1 MFRWFYDWSCLYYC
15 GVGVMDVEI
24 KSKDDALTM
33 GLFLAV
39 TAKHESQ
46 RQECIELAETIAQDM
61 TAKQVDLCKKAVECM
76 LEYETQHA

>member
-1 MFRWFYDWSCLYYC
+1 
-15 GVGVMDVEI
+15 MDIEI
-24 KSKDDALTM
+24 KSNMHALTM

-61 TAKQVDLCKKAVECM
+61 TSKQVDLCKKAVEC
-76 LEYETQHA
+76 LL

>member
-1 MFRWFYDWSCLYYC
+1 MNI
-15 GVGVMDVEI
+15 EI

-46 RQECIELAETIAQDM
+46 RKECIEMAEIIAQNM
-61 TAKQVDLCKKAVECM
+61 TTKQVDLCKKAVEC
-76 LEYETQHA
+76 LLQYEKQHA

>member
-1 MFRWFYDWSCLYYC
+1 MFSWCNGCKCLCNC
-15 GVGVMDVEI
+15 GVDVMDVEI

-46 RQECIELAETIAQDM
+46 RKECIKLAEIIVQDM
-61 TAKQVDLCKKAVECM
+61 TAKQVDLCKKAVEC
-76 LEYETQHA
+76 LL

>member
-1 MFRWFYDWSCLYYC
+1 MNI
-15 GVGVMDVEI
+15 EI

-61 TAKQVDLCKKAVECM
+61 TTKQVDLCKKAAECM
-76 LEYETQHA
+76 LEYEEQHA

>member
-1 MFRWFYDWSCLYYC
+1 
-15 GVGVMDVEI
+15 MDIEI
-24 KSKDDALTM
+24 KSNMHALTM

-61 TAKQVDLCKKAVECM
+61 TAKQVDLCKKAAECM
-76 LEYETQHA
+76 LEYEAQHP

>member
-1 MFRWFYDWSCLYYC
+1 
-15 GVGVMDVEI
+15 MDI
-24 KSKDDALTM
+24 KIKTKDDALIM

-76 LEYETQHA
+76 LEYET